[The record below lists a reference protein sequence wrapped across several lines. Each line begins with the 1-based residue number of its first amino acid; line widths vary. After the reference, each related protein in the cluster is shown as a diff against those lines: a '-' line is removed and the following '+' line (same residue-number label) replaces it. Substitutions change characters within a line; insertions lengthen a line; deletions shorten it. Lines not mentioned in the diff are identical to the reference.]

1 MNKTI
6 LALAF
11 AVGLSSFV
19 GMTKAEDLLTGVNS
33 VQSFATGNTIGYTFQ
48 VGVNNLF
55 VNQLGNSGG
64 MGEGSFSV
72 GLWNGS
78 GSLLASTTVSLAS
91 SFQRFLWN
99 SISPVTLQSGQNYT
113 IGSVGNGYLSQNA
126 DVGTATGLSSYVS
139 IVGAGIGGND
149 GYTSPSVY
157 TLTYPNSR
165 IPFGVIGSGNVNVGP
180 NLQFSLAPY
189 TYSQSETT
197 TVSSTL
203 VGPVAVQQNGTGTTI
218 LTAQNSYSGGTVVS
232 AGTLVAQGP
241 NSTTSSL
248 GTGNLTINSGGT
260 VLINSDNALG
270 YNNGVTTT
278 VNSGGV
284 LQINSN
290 NAQNLNSVTLAGG
303 TITGPTN
310 IGATP
315 ESWGSFIFN
324 GTVTAGG
331 ASNTSVIGAT
341 GMALN
346 ESGGTIF
353 NVSTGSTNGVDLLVS
368 GSFASPRSQPAS
380 TGLIKQGNGVME
392 MTANNSYAGTTV
404 VSAGTLLI
412 SSTGSLSGSDDT
424 TVGSNGT
431 LKNNGTIAGTTTVN
445 GTLGGNGGNFS
456 TLKINGDSS
465 LNWNLNGFTGNAG
478 TSWDLLNASSLD
490 LSSLSSS
497 NPFTINIL
505 GASGLG
511 NDSSSYTFNLLNVSG
526 SITGFNA
533 NDFSI
538 NSTLFA
544 SDPSLAGGVWSIGT
558 GVVDGVNQLQAMYTV
573 PEPSTY
579 ALLGLGALALVIAYR
594 RKIA

>member
-33 VQSFATGNTIGYTFQ
+33 SQSFTTGNTIGYTFQ
-48 VGVNNLF
+48 VGANNLS

-64 MGEGSFSV
+64 MGQGSFNV
-72 GLWNGS
+72 GLWDGS
-78 GSLLASTTVSLAS
+78 GSLLASTTVSLTS

-165 IPFGVIGSGNVNVGP
+165 MPYGINGSGNVNVGP

-232 AGTLVAQGP
+232 AGSLVANGP
-241 NSTTSSL
+241 NSPTSSL
-248 GTGNLTINSGGT
+248 GTGNITINSGGT
-260 VLINSDNALG
+260 LLVNGDNAMG
-270 YNNGVTTT
+270 YDPSRVVT
-278 VNSGGV
+278 
-284 LQINSN
+284 IN
-290 NAQNLNSVTLAGG
+290 AGG
-303 TITGPTN
+303 TLTINGVNTEHLSQVVLNGGTIASPSS
-310 IGATP
+310 IGSIEQNYGT
-315 ESWGSFIFN
+315 FN
-324 GTVTAGG
+324 LDNGVTAGG
-331 ASNTSVIGAT
+331 VSTTSIITAQNVT
-341 GMALN
+341 LTQT
-346 ESGGTIF
+346 GGTIF
-353 NVSTGSTNGVDLLVS
+353 NVARGATSGVDLLVT
-368 GSFASPRSQPAS
+368 GTLNNAPSQTSS

-392 MTANNSYAGTTV
+392 MTANNSFSGPTIVNTGSLV
-404 VSAGTLLI
+404 I
-412 SSTGSLSGSDDT
+412 SSTGSLSGGGNVTVNSGATLQNNGLIAGAT
-424 TVGSNGT
+424 TVGGT
-431 LKNNGTIAGTTTVN
+431 LA
-445 GTLGGNGGNFS
+445 GNGGSFS
-456 TLKINGDSS
+456 SLKFNSDSS
-465 LNWNLNGFTGNAG
+465 LIWDVGSFTGTAG
-478 TSWDLLNASSLD
+478 TAWDVLNAQSLD
-490 LSSLSSS
+490 LSYVSSFH
-497 NPFTINIL
+497 PITINIE
-505 GASGLG
+505 GISGVG
-511 NDSSSYTFNLLNVSG
+511 NGSSSYVFNFMNVAG
-526 SITGFNA
+526 SVTGFSPS
-533 NDFSI
+533 DFSV
-538 NSTLFA
+538 NASLFTP
-544 SDPSLAGGVWSIGT
+544 DPSLFGGVWSINSIVVG
-558 GVVDGVNQLQAMYTV
+558 GVTELQAVYAV

-579 ALLGLGALALVIAYR
+579 ALLGLGALALIVAYR
-594 RKIA
+594 RKVV